1 MEEKKLALRD
11 RVQIY
16 IKNQKRISGKAL
28 TAIIIVLAIIV
39 CGSSFIPSS
48 ASGKNDSASKY
59 TDERIVKGTVV
70 GDIMLGRSIKNKSS
84 KTNYSDILDNVS
96 SIWKDSDYV
105 SGNLE
110 CAVLDNPDKFEK
122 NDKEIHINA
131 ETKSVNVLKDNG
143 FTLINLANNHL
154 ADFCSDG
161 VISTVNTL
169 QKAGLK
175 YVGAGKN
182 ITEAS
187 KYDIQEVN
195 GVKIATVSVS
205 DIVPKNFSATDSKAG
220 ILSTK
225 TSAYYNAVRQASQE
239 ADLVVVN
246 IHWGVE
252 YGLNQSERQEELAR
266 NLINFGADIVIG
278 SHPHVLQPVEK
289 YKDGIIFYSMGNFVF
304 DQGWSRTKDSMVLNY
319 FVDKDGNCSF
329 EMIPVRIKDGYP
341 TVTNNPFFTKRTFNT
356 LTKKLKDSDYEVKS
370 NTILLKNAIKVDLK
384 KNDTTTQQTDSQNT
398 TGTDNQG
405 TQGSYNYNQGTQGT
419 YNQGGTTQ
427 GTQGTYN
434 QGTTTTQGTQGTYYQ
449 QGTTQTNN

>member
-11 RVQIY
+11 KVQIY
-16 IKNQKRISGKAL
+16 IKNQKQISGKAL
-28 TAIIIVLAIIV
+28 TAIIVVLAIIV
-39 CGSSFIPSS
+39 CGSGFITSS
-48 ASGKNDSASKY
+48 ASDKNNSASKY
-59 TDERIVKGTVV
+59 TDERVVKGTVV
-70 GDIMLGRSIKNKSS
+70 GDIMLGRAIKNKSS
-84 KTNYSDILDNVS
+84 KTNYSDILDSVS
-96 SIWKDSDYV
+96 NIWKDSDYV

-110 CAVLDNPDKFEK
+110 CALLDNPDEFEK

-154 ADFCSDG
+154 ADFCADG
-161 VISTVNTL
+161 VVSTVNTL
-169 QKAGLK
+169 KKAGLK
-175 YVGAGKN
+175 YVGAGEN

-225 TSAYYNAVRQASQE
+225 TSAYYNAVREASQV

-252 YGLNQSERQEELAR
+252 YALNQSERQEELAK

-329 EMIPVRIKDGYP
+329 EMIPLRIKNGYP
-341 TVTNNPFFTKRTFNT
+341 TVTTNPFFTKRTFNT

-370 NTILLKNAIKVDLK
+370 NTILLKNAIKVDLN
-384 KNDTTTQQTDSQNT
+384 KNDTNEQQTTQE
-398 TGTDNQG
+398 TDNQDQENSTDNNNTTDIYNLDD
-405 TQGSYNYNQGTQGT
+405 TQNTGDGESIINY
-419 YNQGGTTQ
+419 
-427 GTQGTYN
+427 
-434 QGTTTTQGTQGTYYQ
+434 
-449 QGTTQTNN
+449 